1 MVIMRHPRFK
11 PHNLLRA
18 WAILWLIAI
27 PLFHIHPEIDPH
39 HGQGGHIHS
48 GTVHTVFSGD
58 LDGEFGHHHDM
69 AEDSIVPDSSG
80 WLLSAESPHG
90 WKADPELGFSLLNDS
105 SDRKLFKSLSTA
117 ILFVVHPIAP
127 VPIRRD
133 LLEQG
138 GPSALFS
145 VLFVSKIPARAP
157 PSPLL
162 V

>member
-1 MVIMRHPRFK
+1 MAIMRHLRFK

-18 WAILWLIAI
+18 WTILWLIAI
-27 PLFHIHPEIDPH
+27 PLFHIHPESDPH
-39 HGQGGHIHS
+39 HGQAGHVHS

-58 LDGEFGHHHDM
+58 LDGEFGHHRDKASSATVSH
-69 AEDSIVPDSSG
+69 SG
-80 WLLSAESPHG
+80 WFLSAEGPYD

-105 SDRKLFKSLSTA
+105 SDRKLFKSLSTT
-117 ILFVVHPIAP
+117 ILFIVDPIAP

-138 GPSALFS
+138 GPSVLFPA
-145 VLFVSKIPARAP
+145 LFVSEIPARAP

-162 V
+162 M